1 MFFCGY
7 WLWLDGHIY
16 EIFIANGSTMVYTI
30 CVRTAASPSVR
41 SKAMRESRRIA
52 DPSKLAK
59 DRLEEPGLTGYQAS
73 ANE

>member
-16 EIFIANGSTMVYTI
+16 EIFIAIGWTMVYTI
-30 CVRTAASPSVR
+30 CVGTAGSPSVR
-41 SKAMRESRRIA
+41 SKAMRESRRTA
-52 DPSKLAK
+52 DPTRLAEGWV
-59 DRLEEPGLTGYQAS
+59 EEPGLTGYQAS